1 MAYNLAVQFRRQAA
15 KVAKVAP
22 RKLSFKGIWTSF
34 KDRLLMKPPCS
45 IEEWTERFDAALWS
59 AAKKKHPNRSHPRS
73 YPRKA
78 HPRRQKSTKFEKS
91 LRQKKADE
99 NPDEPPK

>member
-1 MAYNLAVQFRRQAA
+1 L
-15 KVAKVAP
+15 KH
-22 RKLSFKGIWTSF
+22 
-34 KDRLLMKPPCS
+34 RLLMQPPCS
-45 IEEWTERFDAALWS
+45 IEEWKERFDAALQS

-99 NPDEPPK
+99 NPEMALR